1 MLNKIISAIG
11 EIPEQKNMTA
21 NAGGGTF
28 TGDAITI
35 NINLVDKEDRNRST
49 DDIKAEI
56 EQKVSNIAGADIK
69 VSTGS
74 AAMGSMG
81 GNGYTVNII
90 GDDSDTLKMISDDLM
105 EKFKEILILLM

>member
-1 MLNKIISAIG
+1 MIRKT
-11 EIPEQKNMTA
+11 ET
-21 NAGGGTF
+21 
-28 TGDAITI
+28 
-35 NINLVDKEDRNRST
+35 ST

-90 GDDSDTLKMISDDLM
+90 GDDSDTLKMITDDLM
-105 EKFKEILILLM
+105 ENSRKSLTLLM

>member
-74 AAMGSMG
+74 LCYGF
-81 GNGYTVNII
+81 NGWQRLYC
-90 GDDSDTLKMISDDLM
+90 
-105 EKFKEILILLM
+105 